1 MIAKALETSNPH
13 LQKRR
18 RIDRIFRYVCFIAA
32 LIAVIALVVLLGKI
46 LVDGIGRLNLSFLT
60 NMSSDLRPETSG
72 VRQALFGTIWLMVLT
87 ALISV
92 PIGVAAA
99 VYLEEFNERRNRFTQ
114 FVEVNIA
121 NLAGVPSIVYGILG
135 LAIFVAWL
143 SLGRS
148 ILAGALTM
156 SLLILPIIILVSQE
170 SLKAVPSSF
179 REGSLALGTTKW
191 QTIRRMVLPS
201 ALPGILTGVILA
213 LSRAI
218 GETAPLIV
226 VGAVSYVSF
235 VPQQLSDSY
244 TVLPVQIYNWA
255 RQPGE
260 AYHDNAAAAIIV
272 LVGTLLVM
280 NSIAIFIRIRTQK
293 SV

>member
-1 MIAKALETSNPH
+1 MIAKALKTGNPH
-13 LQKRR
+13 LGKRK
-18 RIDRIFRYVCFIAA
+18 RIDRIFRYVCFASA
-32 LIAVIALVVLLGKI
+32 LVAVLALVVLLGKI
-46 LVDGIGRLNLSFLT
+46 LLDGIGRLNLSFLT

-99 VYLEEFNERRNRFTQ
+99 VYLEEFNERKNRFTQ
-114 FVEVNIA
+114 FIEVNIA